1 MMLVYCFHSLIH
13 LSNFPFHLDSTAMIQ
28 SMFFVYLLQFQR
40 LKWNA
45 QYFIEQSIIIIMEL
59 HSIII
64 IMSVLKFIVVLVLNC
79 VVESALNSE
88 IVL

>member
-1 MMLVYCFHSLIH
+1 MMLVYYFHSIIH

-45 QYFIEQSIIIIMEL
+45 QYFIEQSIIIMEL
-59 HSIII
+59 HSVII
-64 IMSVLKFIVVLVLNC
+64 IMSELKFIVVLVLNC

>member
-1 MMLVYCFHSLIH
+1 MMLVYYFHSIIH

-45 QYFIEQSIIIIMEL
+45 QYFIKQSIIIMEL
-59 HSIII
+59 HSVII
-64 IMSVLKFIVVLVLNC
+64 IMSELKFIVVLVLNC